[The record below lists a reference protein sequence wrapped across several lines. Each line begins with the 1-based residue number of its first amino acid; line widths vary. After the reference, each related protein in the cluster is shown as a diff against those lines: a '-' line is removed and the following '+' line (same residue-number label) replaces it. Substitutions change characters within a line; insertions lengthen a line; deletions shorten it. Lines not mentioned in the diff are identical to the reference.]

1 MKTFIHKALV
11 VAAGLLAVAGRAS
24 AQIGNPAYFYK
35 AEKLF
40 HAKKYFEAAQVFEK
54 YLYSEQPSRSQG
66 SPFAIEK
73 RVKDM
78 PTLNM
83 HEAAIFNA
91 AECYRNYN
99 DYTRAVKYYAIAV
112 DFKDKAFVLAP
123 FWYGV
128 LLRAQGNYEKAYTVL
143 SKFVESY
150 RVMGPIMLRADREVE
165 DLKFIRTQL
174 KRADSTYRVEQRS
187 LNGTT
192 SSYALSVVHDDTV
205 SFTSIIVDSMAVAGG
220 FVVPGGR
227 NGTAGHGPSVES
239 RRNSGIKLD
248 GKDYNAGIFETVL
261 RNGSV
266 ASPIGLPDSA
276 GVRQGLACFSAD
288 GRVMFFT
295 RWYEQPS
302 RQKANIYRSVRQDS
316 GWSTPVLVGGQVNV
330 IGYNSTQPFLTRDNK
345 YLLFASDRLGS
356 VGGYD
361 LWFAGLDSAF
371 DAINVTNMGTD
382 INTPGDDETPFYHE
396 KSHILAFSSNG
407 RVGMGGFD
415 IYSAQRGIGF
425 DRWEQPVDAGVPVNS
440 TKDDQYFVSTD
451 EDNLWNTGFVSSDRS
466 TDCCLAIFSV
476 RQKNT
481 LVITGS
487 VLDSATHQPIGN
499 ADVTFKDYK
508 HGDTVIGTRQTDDS
522 GHYRIEMHNVSS
534 FFEDAAHTGYRSAS
548 NKLTVELKAGDNLFT
563 SPDLLLAMPL
573 SDKDRIRQELK
584 RLSDGT
590 LAYFAFAKHDL
601 NPAAYVALDTL
612 VALMKR
618 ETGLKIEIG
627 GYTDGKGKLDY
638 NMRLAQS
645 RVDVCVNY
653 LLKKGVDA
661 ARVVG
666 KAYGPCCPV
675 APEVVDGKDNPAGR
689 ALNRRVV
696 YKMLE

>member
-1 MKTFIHKALV
+1 MKSFLFSS
-11 VAAGLLAVAGRAS
+11 LLAAALLGFAGRAS

-35 AEKLF
+35 AEKLY
-40 HAKKYFEAAQVFEK
+40 HARKYFEAAQVFEK
-54 YLYSEQPSRSQG
+54 YLHSEQPSRSQG

-83 HEAAIFNA
+83 HEAAIFTA

-99 DYTRAVKYYAIAV
+99 DYTHAVRYYALAV
-112 DFKDKAFVLAP
+112 AFKDKAYVLAP

-143 SKFVESY
+143 SHFAESY
-150 RVMGPIMLRADREVE
+150 VVMGPILLRADREVE
-165 DLKFIRTQL
+165 DLRFIRSQL
-174 KRADSTYRVEQRS
+174 GRADSTYSVQQQF
-187 LNGTT
+187 LYGGT
-192 SSYALSVVHDDTV
+192 SAYALSVVDGDTV
-205 SFTSIIVDSMAVAGG
+205 SFTSITTDSVG
-220 FVVPGGR
+220 FGGR
-227 NGTAGHGPSVES
+227 GFSGGHGPSPGRAPVVV
-239 RRNSGIKLD
+239 
-248 GKDYNAGIFETVL
+248 KDYNAGLFETVL
-261 RNGSV
+261 GKGSP
-266 ASPIGLPDSA
+266 ASPMGLPDSP
-276 GVRQGLACFSAD
+276 GVRQGLSCFSAD

-302 RQKANIYRSVRQDS
+302 KQKAGIYRSIHLDS
-316 GWSTPVLVGGQVNV
+316 GWSAPVLVGGQVNV
-330 IGYNSTQPFLTRDNK
+330 VGYNSTQPFLTRDGK
-345 YLLFASDRLGS
+345 YLLFASDRPGG

-361 LWFAGLDSAF
+361 LWFARLDSVF
-371 DAINVTNMGTD
+371 DGVVVTDMGTD

-396 KSHILAFSSNG
+396 KSHILVFSSNG

-415 IYSAQRGIGF
+415 IYSAQRGF
-425 DRWEQPVDAGVPVNS
+425 DFDSWEQPVDAGVPVNS

-451 EDNLWNTGFVSSDRS
+451 EDNIWNTGFVSSDRA

-476 RQKNT
+476 HQKNSL
-481 LVITGS
+481 LVTGA
-487 VLDSATHQPIGN
+487 VLDSATLRPIAN
-499 ADVTFKDYK
+499 AAVTFRDYR
-508 HGDTVIGTRQTDDS
+508 HGDTVIGVRQTDDS
-522 GHYRIEMHNVSS
+522 GRYRMEMHNVSS
-534 FFEDAAHTGYRSAS
+534 FVVGASQTGYRPAS
-548 NKLTVELKAGDNLFT
+548 TTMTVDLKAGANLV
-563 SPDLLLAMPL
+563 SAPDLLLVLPI

-601 NPAAYVALDTL
+601 NAAAYPTLDTL
-612 VALMKR
+612 AALMKR
-618 ETGLKIEIG
+618 ESGLRIEIG

-661 ARVVG
+661 ARIVG

-675 APEVVDGKDNPAGR
+675 APEVVDGKDNPPGR

-696 YKMLE
+696 YKMIE